1 MSCNTWNGGGLMKN
15 LDEFVTPCVVN
26 GKKVDGI
33 PHEAR
38 ECEVSFFMGTTLDEI
53 QREVNRFS
61 IQEPG

>member
-1 MSCNTWNGGGLMKN
+1 MKN